1 MIEKNL
7 PESKKITSAGIKK
20 TSFGPGKTGK
30 KAATFGHQKMRV
42 WVGCERINN
51 EHHQALQRRRK

>member
-7 PESKKITSAGIKK
+7 PESKKIISAGIKK
-20 TSFGPGKTGK
+20 QVCAQGKTGK
-30 KAATFGHQKMRV
+30 KAATFGHQKTRV

-51 EHHQALQRRRK
+51 NCR